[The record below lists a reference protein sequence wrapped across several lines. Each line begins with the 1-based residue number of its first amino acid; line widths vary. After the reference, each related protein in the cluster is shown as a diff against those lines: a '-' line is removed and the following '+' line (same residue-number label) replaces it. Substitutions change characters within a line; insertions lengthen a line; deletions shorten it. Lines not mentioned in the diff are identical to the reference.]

1 MVVITNKVEKIFHI
15 FSVISSTEESQVTSS
30 DAELDEDDN
39 HLRGEKRFF
48 QRKKKQVVARSDRE
62 KCVDIINYS

>member
-1 MVVITNKVEKIFHI
+1 MITNKVELIVI
-15 FSVISSTEESQVTSS
+15 VISLIVTVISSTEESQVTSS

-48 QRKKKQVVARSDRE
+48 QRSPGEVFSLFTSKFAHVL
-62 KCVDIINYS
+62 